1 MVKIAV
7 AVMTGQKL
15 RDMEWGTGLYKDQGY
30 YAIKIPVF
38 SDSKLTDV
46 DVAVGPEMKSTGEV
60 LGIDPDLNKAIY
72 KGFIGAGG
80 KIPTEGGVFV
90 SLRDHDKNAD
100 SAEIVKKYE
109 ELGFK
114 LYASEGTKKFLAE
127 YDIDAEYVPFADVKP
142 MIENEIMILINTPR
156 GMNLI
161 GTDTF
166 PLRRAAIERNL
177 PVLTCMDT
185 ARIFTSAIKMKQ
197 KNVHLEYNAL

>member
-1 MVKIAV
+1 
-7 AVMTGQKL
+7 
-15 RDMEWGTGLYKDQGY
+15 
-30 YAIKIPVF
+30 
-38 SDSKLTDV
+38 
-46 DVAVGPEMKSTGEV
+46 
-60 LGIDPDLNKAIY
+60 
-72 KGFIGAGG
+72 
-80 KIPTEGGVFV
+80 
-90 SLRDHDKNAD
+90 
-100 SAEIVKKYE
+100 
-109 ELGFK
+109 
-114 LYASEGTKKFLAE
+114 
-127 YDIDAEYVPFADVKP
+127 